1 VSAPTLTGLKPGDT
15 RWFFGL
21 HATIRATGAETDG
34 AYTLVDVVAPPG
46 LVAPLHVHHAEDEG
60 FLVLEGSVT
69 LYIGDEVVEARAGDF
84 ANGPRDV
91 PHRFEIGPEGARM
104 LWICTPPGFENL
116 VESVS
121 VPARAT
127 TPPPADVV
135 PPADAGEIIAHYGA
149 ELLA

>member
-1 VSAPTLTGLKPGDT
+1 MTTAGEQLWFLNALVNVRVGHDDGGDGISVLESRAPQGEST
-15 RWFFGL
+15 
-21 HATIRATGAETDG
+21 
-34 AYTLVDVVAPPG
+34 
-46 LVAPLHVHHAEDEG
+46 PLHVHHAEDEG

-69 LYIGDEVVEARAGDF
+69 LYIGDEVVEATAGDF

-91 PHRFEIGPEGARM
+91 LHRFVIGPEGARM
-104 LWICTPPGFENL
+104 LWICTPPGFEDL

-127 TPPPADVV
+127 TPPPPDVV
-135 PPADAGEIIAHYGA
+135 PPADAGEIITRYGA